1 MQKLIKYFEK
11 SIIIALITLMALIV
25 VLTTIELAIELF
37 NKTLFSV
44 KYDGVI
50 INMND
55 ILHIFGL
62 FFNVLIGLE
71 LFETVKLYLKENS
84 FHAEIILLVGL
95 IAVSR
100 KVIIL
105 DYDHIEPGKLIGIAL
120 LIATLAGGY
129 FLLKKSTNNKSH
141 EPGS

>member
-25 VLTTIELAIELF
+25 VLTTVELAIELV
-37 NKTLFSV
+37 NKTINSV
-44 KYDGVI
+44 KYDGTI

-71 LFETVKLYLKENS
+71 LFETVKLYLKDNS
-84 FHAEIILLVGL
+84 FHAEIVLLVGL
-95 IAVSR
+95 IAVAR

-105 DYDHIEPGKLIGIAL
+105 DYEQMEPGKLIGIAL

-129 FLLKKSTNNKSH
+129 FLLKKSTKDQPH
-141 EPGS
+141 